1 MLSRREARATAA
13 VPLASWQ
20 DSGRAWALA
29 LALSCAGFW
38 VTAGLAV
45 YSAPSPILAYLL
57 AFSCVVACTLST
69 AAHAPAAVR
78 TCVWGC
84 LAGLV
89 LLSAAAWS
97 RTRVDLLL
105 SGSDVLVSLLLT
117 GAGLGDLVGRRIEH
131 PGHLLFVAV
140 VSSVA
145 DVWSVT
151 QPGGISKAI
160 AEEPL
165 ALSLAALPWP
175 MLGSS
180 ELAPLLG
187 VGDVVFT
194 SLYLAASRVHALPLR
209 RSVLAL
215 AAGYAITTALVIVTE
230 RPIPALPML
239 GACVVIAQPM
249 ARTVTALDRRR
260 GAWGLG
266 LLACAILIWFL
277 KRSL

>member
-1 MLSRREARATAA
+1 MLSRREARASAG
-13 VPLASWQ
+13 VPQASWQ
-20 DSGRAWALA
+20 GSGRAWASA
-29 LALSCAGFW
+29 LALSCASFW

-45 YSAPSPILAYLL
+45 YSAPAPILAYLL
-57 AFSCVVACTLST
+57 AFSCVVACTLGT
-69 AAHAPAAVR
+69 AAHAPAAAR

-84 LAGLV
+84 LTGLV
-89 LLSAAAWS
+89 LLSAAAW
-97 RTRVDLLL
+97 RGTRSGLLL
-105 SGSDVLVSLLLT
+105 PGSGVLIGLLLLGT
-117 GAGLGDLVGRRIEH
+117 GVGALVGRRIEH

-140 VSSVA
+140 VSSLA
-145 DVWSVT
+145 DIWSVT

-160 AEEPL
+160 VEEPL

-175 MLGSS
+175 MLGSG

-194 SLYLAASRVHALPLR
+194 GLYLAASRAHALPLR

-215 AAGYAITTALVIVTE
+215 AAGYAITTALVIATQ
-230 RPIPALPML
+230 RPIPVLPML
-239 GACVVIAQPM
+239 GACMVIAQPK
-249 ARTVTALDRRR
+249 ARTVTPLDRRR
-260 GAWGLG
+260 GAWGLS